1 MPPQIHRRLLAPGL
15 LAAVAASLAACGG
28 GPAPDKGPGWS
39 GGPTRGERLAPV
51 RLFISPSGEP
61 FRGENGFERWFDQAD
76 TNHDGAISL
85 EEFRADAQHSFKVV
99 DTNGDGV
106 ISGLELQHYE
116 HDLVPEV
123 STETFDAGPTAGPRR
138 GGGGGR
144 RGGGAPGG
152 GGGRTGGPGG
162 AGGAGHGTANDT
174 GFGPDLSEQAPARD
188 PRAGLMGAARYSL
201 INEPEP
207 ISAADT
213 DLDGK
218 VTLKEWMAITD
229 RRFAKLDPLKTGK
242 LTREALLHP
251 PPPPPKPKTP

>member
-1 MPPQIHRRLLAPGL
+1 LRPQNFRRLLAPALPAL
-15 LAAVAASLAACGG
+15 LALTAATLAACGG
-28 GPAPDKGPGWS
+28 GPAPDKGPGWR
-39 GGPTRGERLAPV
+39 GGPTHGERLAPV

-61 FRGENGFERWFDQAD
+61 FRGENGFQRWFDQAD
-76 TNHDGAISL
+76 ANHDGVIDL
-85 EEFRADAQHSFKVV
+85 TEFRADAEHSFKVV

-123 STETFDAGPTAGPRR
+123 SSETFDTGPTAGSRPSGGGRR

-144 RGGGAPGG
+144 GGGSGG
-152 GGGRTGGPGG
+152 HGG
-162 AGGAGHGTANDT
+162 ASNDT
-174 GFGPDLSEQAPARD
+174 GFGPDLSQQQKPGRD

-207 ISAADT
+207 ISAADA

-218 VTLKEWMAITD
+218 VTLKEWMTITD

-242 LTREALLHP
+242 LTREGLLHP
-251 PPPPPKPKTP
+251 PPPPPKPKAP

>member
-1 MPPQIHRRLLAPGL
+1 MPPTNDRRLLTPAL
-15 LAAVAASLAACGG
+15 LAIVAASLAACGG
-28 GPAPDKGPGWS
+28 GPQPDKGPGWR

-61 FRGENGFERWFDQAD
+61 FRGENGFERWFDQTD
-76 TNHDGAISL
+76 TDHDGSIDLA
-85 EEFRADAQHSFKVV
+85 EFRADAQHSFKVV
-99 DTNGDGV
+99 DTNGDGT

-123 STETFDAGPTAGPRR
+123 SSETFDTGPTAGSRP

-144 RGGGAPGG
+144 RGGGGGRGGGMGGQGGAG
-152 GGGRTGGPGG
+152 GGGRPGG
-162 AGGAGHGTANDT
+162 ANDT
-174 GFGPDLSEQAPARD
+174 GFGPDLSQAAPARD

-207 ISAADT
+207 ISAADA

-242 LTREALLHP
+242 LTRESLLHP
-251 PPPPPKPKTP
+251 PPPPPKPKP

>member
-1 MPPQIHRRLLAPGL
+1 MDRRLLVPAL
-15 LAAVAASLAACGG
+15 LVALSACAG
-28 GPAPDKGPGWS
+28 GPPPDKGPGWR
-39 GGPTRGERLAPV
+39 GGLTPGERLAPV

-61 FRGENGFERWFDQAD
+61 FRGENGLDRWIAQAD
-76 TNHDGAISL
+76 ANHDGSIDLA
-85 EEFRADAQHSFKVV
+85 EFRSDAVRAFKVV

-106 ISGLELQHYE
+106 IDGIELQHYE

-123 STETFDAGPTAGPRR
+123 SSETFDTGPNGGARPPGGAG

-144 RGGGAPGG
+144 GG
-152 GGGRTGGPGG
+152 
-162 AGGAGHGTANDT
+162 DS
-174 GFGPDLSEQAPARD
+174 GFGSDLAQQPPAHD

-207 ISAADT
+207 ISAGDA

-218 VTLKEWMAITD
+218 VTLDEWMKITD

-242 LTREALLHP
+242 LTRESLLHP

>member
-1 MPPQIHRRLLAPGL
+1 MYRRLLAPTL
-15 LAAVAASLAACGG
+15 AVAIAAGLAACGG
-28 GPAPDKGPGWS
+28 GPAPDKGPGWR
-39 GGPTRGERLAPV
+39 GGPTHGERLAPV

-61 FRGENGFERWFDQAD
+61 FRGENGFERWFDQTD
-76 TNHDGAISL
+76 TNHDGAIDL
-85 EEFRADAQHSFKVV
+85 AEFRADAMHSFKILDV
-99 DTNGDGV
+99 NGDGV
-106 ISGLELQHYE
+106 IDGIELQHYE

-123 STETFDAGPTAGPRR
+123 STETFDAGPTAGGRPA

-144 RGGGAPGG
+144 HGGGRGGGGMGG
-152 GGGRTGGPGG
+152 GGMGGGGMGG
-162 AGGAGHGTANDT
+162 AGRSGTGGDT
-174 GFGPDLSEQAPARD
+174 GFGPDLSQAAPARD

-218 VTLKEWMAITD
+218 VTMKEWMTITD
-229 RRFAKLDPLKTGK
+229 RRFTKLDRLKTGK
-242 LTREALLHP
+242 LTRDSLLHP